1 MILKCTCSPAWP
13 QLPITS
19 TVLNNCFGVFRKL
32 ETEPELFKTLNRVYV
47 FSSQCCP
54 LLSLVTF
61 WKVSLLTS
69 RGQTV
74 VNSHYKTQYIVLN
87 TYNVKAFTS
96 SNNIQV
102 TALSCFAWMGHTFTD
117 SSVLFNA
124 TSQNKELNIEISC
137 FMWYLN
143 RISQ

>member
-102 TALSCFAWMGHTFTD
+102 TALSCFAWMGHILWITHIYRLLSYLTPLPKTK
-117 SSVLFNA
+117 SSTLRSLA
-124 TSQNKELNIEISC
+124 LCDI
-137 FMWYLN
+137 
-143 RISQ
+143 

>member
-87 TYNVKAFTS
+87 SHHQTTFKLLPSPFLHEWDTFCG
-96 SNNIQV
+96 
-102 TALSCFAWMGHTFTD
+102 LHTFTD